1 MARNRQVPG
10 DWNVVTDCCGRTR
23 KFSECLKQWDGL
35 IVCPDHYDPRHP
47 LDFIKAT
54 HDDQRVPVARPQS
67 TAQYLVNSEGTVSTD
82 NQVSNGTFASDTV
95 WVKETGWTIADGVAT
110 CDGTQ
115 SNTSDLFQNASLS
128 PGLIYEVTFTLSS
141 YSAGE
146 LYARCGADGLGT
158 AREANGTYVER
169 IACIGNPHERINFEA
184 SSDFVGSI
192 DTVTVY
198 LVTYS

>member
-1 MARNRQVPG
+1 VSRNRQRPG

-23 KFSECLKQWDGL
+23 KFSECLQQWDGL
-35 IVCPDHYDPRHP
+35 IVCPEHYDPRHP

-54 HDDQRVPVARPQS
+54 HDDQRVPIARPQG
-67 TAQYLVNSEGTVSTD
+67 TAVYLTNTDGTVDDSNLIT
-82 NQVSNGTFASDTV
+82 NGTFDADST

-115 SNTSDLFQNASLS
+115 SNTSNLFQNASLS

-141 YSAGE
+141 YSDGT
-146 LYARCGADGLGT
+146 LYARCGADGYGT

-169 IACIGNPHERINFEA
+169 IASIGKPYERFAFEA
-184 SSDFVGSI
+184 SSDFAGSV
-192 DTVTVY
+192 DTVTAY
-198 LVTYS
+198 LVTYD